1 MYPVAALSNPNGFG
15 RMLYDQFSN
24 PRAQLEVINENR
36 PFSRSANTGERIS
49 TNTAIIIGSA
59 APVRVSDA
67 NAASDISAANPSV
80 SIKMPTSKALQL
92 TPVFIHNQ
100 TAVGT
105 IATHNVAM

>member
-67 NAASDISAANPSV
+67 NPSV